1 VTDFMHTELAPELSV
16 IVPVK
21 NEADNIL
28 PLLDEIHMALQ
39 GKVLFEVVYVDDGSD
54 DSTSAVLDEA
64 RLIHPRL
71 RVVRHRA
78 SCGQSQAVATGIKH
92 ARGILIATL
101 DGDGQNDPADLPAML
116 ECWRTASAAE
126 RPQLMITGWR
136 ANRRDNG
143 LRRLSSK
150 IANSVRSKLLND
162 GIPDSGSGIKLLPRA
177 FFLDLPRFNHMHRF
191 MAALVIRAGGSVKTV
206 KVNHRP
212 RERGTSKYGV
222 WNRLWV
228 GIVDIF
234 GVMWLIR
241 RATNPAVEI
250 RD

>member
-1 VTDFMHTELAPELSV
+1 MAPELSV
-16 IVPVK
+16 VVPVK
-21 NEADNIL
+21 NEAENIL
-28 PLLDEIHMALQ
+28 PLLEEIHVALQ

-54 DSTSAVLDEA
+54 DATAAVLDQA

-71 RVVRHRA
+71 RVVRHHV
-78 SCGQSQAVATGIKH
+78 SCGQSQAVATGVRH
-92 ARGILIATL
+92 SRGHLIATL

-116 ECWRTASAAE
+116 ESWRAAPDAI
-126 RPQLMITGWR
+126 RPGLMITGWR
-136 ANRRDNG
+136 AARRDNG

-150 IANSVRSKLLND
+150 VANTVRSRLLRD

-177 FFLDLPRFNHMHRF
+177 LFLDLPRFNHMHRF
-191 MAALVIRAGGSVKTV
+191 MAALVIRAGGSVRTV

-228 GIVDIF
+228 GIVDLF

-241 RATNPAVEI
+241 RASNPVVEI
-250 RD
+250 RE